1 MSFTYGSRNYAQGP
15 YGGDGDPYELAG
27 IVAGNIEVYDP
38 TGAFKALYQTGVGE
52 FLGMEFSVDDSGS
65 KDFTLFFANVADIEK
80 KDIIRIKLF
89 DTEEYFFTGVIRTIP
104 IEGST
109 KLEFNYSG
117 FGLNDYLLRVN
128 TESQNYVGDTIS
140 DIVEDLVD
148 NIITVKSPINKNSAK
163 IDNITTVISDITFK
177 YISASQA
184 LSQLRD
190 IAQSDGNEYIVG
202 VDNVGDF
209 FFKQRSDETQ
219 ATLVV
224 GKKGR
229 YGIEE
234 YQPEDSIEERTKYY
248 VLDKDG
254 TFVTTVSSTLNND
267 IFEEKLTAPD
277 IANSDIS
284 NWAQGILTTA
294 EITTRQASI
303 NWEIWKNAPELIVA
317 DGYIRVIS
325 NILEPSA
332 STLPGSSI
340 YGSGTYG
347 SGLYGGAQYEGKD
360 LDDTLKIKGV
370 NYIVNSDTANRTIQ
384 LGGSVI
390 QLEKQLVEVSKNVEA
405 LRISL
410 GR

>member
-1 MSFTYGSRNYAQGP
+1 M
-15 YGGDGDPYELAG
+15 
-27 IVAGNIEVYDP
+27 
-38 TGAFKALYQTGVGE
+38 
-52 FLGMEFSVDDSGS
+52 
-65 KDFTLFFANVADIEK
+65 
-80 KDIIRIKLF
+80 
-89 DTEEYFFTGVIRTIP
+89 
-104 IEGST
+104 
-109 KLEFNYSG
+109 
-117 FGLNDYLLRVN
+117 
-128 TESQNYVGDTIS
+128 
-140 DIVEDLVD
+140 
-148 NIITVKSPINKNSAK
+148 
-163 IDNITTVISDITFK
+163 
-177 YISASQA
+177 
-184 LSQLRD
+184 
-190 IAQSDGNEYIVG
+190 
-202 VDNVGDF
+202 
-209 FFKQRSDETQ
+209 
-219 ATLVV
+219 
-224 GKKGR
+224 
-229 YGIEE
+229 
-234 YQPEDSIEERTKYY
+234 
-248 VLDKDG
+248 
-254 TFVTTVSSTLNND
+254 NND